1 MTETEN
7 CVLSFSRYTV
17 LPSSIVGRPVVIHWS
32 MARAATRAIVVW
44 GNGLR
49 HERTGHGSPEQ
60 NGGGPVYTGP
70 YQNRI
75 INIRVE
81 PEEDVG

>member
-1 MTETEN
+1 
-7 CVLSFSRYTV
+7 
-17 LPSSIVGRPVVIHWS
+17 

-75 INIRVE
+75 ITIRVE